1 MKIIF
6 TSCMDA
12 MQMPVQPIWE
22 KIGSENPDVL
32 LLLGD
37 QIYMDW
43 GISRNKRE
51 QCMRLVRDGLKG
63 KQEGLQTY
71 AEDMHNRYA
80 MQWAEPEFRALM
92 RRLREANKKILV
104 CWDDHDFAW
113 NNANGLGDD
122 SDDKDAVVPWQVKHV
137 SKTLFNQFKDR
148 IQNSFAHDE
157 YPDFELQFPIDKGI
171 EKDTSASQG
180 IQEIGVDLGS
190 KIQLALL
197 DERWY
202 RYPRSQRSSD
212 SHPLLGE
219 AQWMELESFLKSN
232 ADLKIVAG
240 GLPMKHNYFASHQAW
255 GPSDQGNETAY
266 PEYDMFLAAA
276 NTPTLYLAGDIH
288 KNEFAGFLHN
298 SNGVKNKSLLHIC
311 ASPAAVPNV
320 FFVKF
325 EPAYGCIEIDE
336 PHRSVSITE
345 NMLGNAGWIASTK
358 PPLSYSTG
366 KWEDGHAVYQ
376 IPSDL
381 DLAQHGKP
389 YLTDLNTTEPDL
401 SVVCRRARTKASR
414 SHGNELRFSQIDT
427 LFEDN
432 LLNEFENNGS
442 ASQTAGSG
450 RSYAL
455 NIRANTS
462 AIDFVAN
469 DPADERKTGVVQV
482 VDAAF
487 ERALSSE
494 SKTVVLF
501 VHGYNN
507 SFEDSVDSAYALRSI
522 YGVEPV
528 LLSWPSGYA
537 ASFWDAGYDAKKAY
551 DNSQY
556 IQAALIEILQRFA
569 FLADDE
575 RFKNLK
581 QVVLARSYGAQA
593 IQSLFDSK
601 TNANFK
607 DAAIKH
613 FLKID
618 ALVLS
623 QPAIPKEK
631 LEKWIT
637 AIPSTPIYVTINK
650 NDFALK
656 WGYRGIHKIW
666 DPLGRHVPNETEPVY
681 GNMHYFDCSQMPG
694 ISTQHNFI
702 TTTPSADIASLHQ
715 ALLQATFHPVNAPP
729 GFRKLPGSHNIW
741 TKF

>member
-1 MKIIF
+1 
-6 TSCMDA
+6 MDA
-12 MQMPVQPIWE
+12 VRVPAQPIWT
-22 KIGSENPDVL
+22 KIAEENPEVL

-43 GISRNKRE
+43 GISRSKRE
-51 QCMRLVRDGLKG
+51 LCMRLVRDGLKG

-80 MQWAEPEFRALM
+80 LQWAVPEFRALV
-92 RRLREANKKILV
+92 RQLRNDRKKILV

-148 IQNSFAHDE
+148 VQNSFAQDD
-157 YPDFELQFPIDKGI
+157 YPDFPLQFPLQKSI
-171 EKDTSASQG
+171 ETIISASHG
-180 IQEIGVDLGS
+180 IQEIGLDLGS
-190 KIQLALL
+190 HVKLALL

-202 RYPRSQRSSD
+202 RYPRSQLSSD
-212 SHPLLGE
+212 SYPLLG
-219 AQWMELESFLKSN
+219 AQQWGELKTFLES
-232 ADLKIVAG
+232 DTELKIVAG

-266 PEYDMFLAAA
+266 PEYDMFLGAAKS
-276 NTPTLYLAGDIH
+276 PTIYLAGDIH
-288 KNEFAGFLHN
+288 KNEFAGFLH
-298 SNGVKNKSLLHIC
+298 SSAQVKNESLLHIC
-311 ASPAAVPNV
+311 ASPAAIPNV

-325 EPAYGCIEIDE
+325 EPAYSCIDIDATIKT
-336 PHRSVSITE
+336 VSMTE
-345 NMLGNAGWIASTK
+345 NILGKVGWEANTK
-358 PPLSYSTG
+358 PPLSYSSGTW
-366 KWEDGHAVYQ
+366 KDNHDPYQ

-381 DLAQHGKP
+381 DLAQHGTP
-389 YLTDLNTTEPDL
+389 YLTNLQATEPDL

-414 SHGNELRFSQIDT
+414 LHGNTLSFSLIDT

-450 RSYAL
+450 KSYAL
-455 NIRANTS
+455 NIS
-462 AIDFVAN
+462 AKHNAIEFSAE
-469 DPADERKTGVVQV
+469 DPSGVNRSGVEQI

-487 ERALSSE
+487 ERALRTE

-507 SFEDSVDSAYALRSI
+507 SFEESVDSAYALRRI
-522 YGVEPV
+522 YGIEPV

-551 DNSQY
+551 DNSQCL
-556 IQAALIEILQRFA
+556 QSALIEILQRFA
-569 FLADDE
+569 LLATND
-575 RFKNLK
+575 RYKHLK
-581 QVVLARSYGAQA
+581 RVVLARSYGAQA

-607 DAAIKH
+607 DDAMKH
-613 FLKID
+613 FKKID

-623 QPAIPKEK
+623 QPAIPTEQLK
-631 LEKWIT
+631 KWIT
-637 AIPSTPIYVTINK
+637 AIPTTPVYVTINK

-656 WGYRGIHKIW
+656 WGYRGIHKTW
-666 DPLGRHVPNETEPVY
+666 DPLGRFVPNETETAY
-681 GNMHYFDCSQMPG
+681 SNMHYLDCSKFPG
-694 ISTQHNFI
+694 IHTLHNFI
-702 TTTPSADIASLHQ
+702 TTTPSAYVANLHQ
-715 ALLQATFHPVNAPP
+715 ALLTATFDAANTID
-729 GFRKLPGSHNIW
+729 GFTNLTGSHHIW
-741 TKF
+741 EKSL